1 MPEGRSPRPCNP
13 QLPAAGGNRPCR
25 SRARYCSCCTEGRG
39 CRRSDGRDRCRAA
52 WRISTCRFCRR
63 PAASP
68 ACARSLPSGGRRH
81 SSAGSRGTAHI
92 SARGAPDPYC
102 ISAAPRVDFL
112 AVPAA
117 PGAIGCEHFLSKHR
131 ILGISLLSSLGG
143 AGRHRSLLLICARW
157 DRSAPR
163 QACVGRRWRVRDE
176 PHASGEGPYCRPV
189 RERWV
194 RGAARR
200 SLVRRRQRVAP
211 VPGRRKPR
219 RHRRSTRSC
228 REYQLI
234 KDSCYKLNRHVACAR
249 QKFRQLPHFGRR
261 LCNANHLR
269 FRRYPKVR
277 LDHLPCRSSAYVSPV
292 RAQWGADYFGLR
304 PIDFIHRQSGRR

>member
-1 MPEGRSPRPCNP
+1 MSAEARSAAAALQHSFPSVGRCMTGVPAVAGVSPPHRCVPHALTKARNVGLGP
-13 QLPAAGGNRPCR
+13 KPVTGRAARE
-25 SRARYCSCCTEGRG
+25 AGRG
-39 CRRSDGRDRCRAA
+39 RIAVVSGSDGCGARPGAA
-52 WRISTCRFCRR
+52 WC
-63 PAASP
+63 
-68 ACARSLPSGGRRH
+68 
-81 SSAGSRGTAHI
+81 
-92 SARGAPDPYC
+92 
-102 ISAAPRVDFL
+102 AAP
-112 AVPAA
+112 
-117 PGAIGCEHFLSKHR
+117 
-131 ILGISLLSSLGG
+131 
-143 AGRHRSLLLICARW
+143 
-157 DRSAPR
+157 
-163 QACVGRRWRVRDE
+163 
-176 PHASGEGPYCRPV
+176 
-189 RERWV
+189 
-194 RGAARR
+194 
-200 SLVRRRQRVAP
+200 QRVPP

-249 QKFRQLPHFGRR
+249 QKFRPLPHFGRR

>member
-1 MPEGRSPRPCNP
+1 VSAE
-13 QLPAAGGNRPCR
+13 
-25 SRARYCSCCTEGRG
+25 
-39 CRRSDGRDRCRAA
+39 
-52 WRISTCRFCRR
+52 
-63 PAASP
+63 
-68 ACARSLPSGGRRH
+68 ARSAAAALQHSFPSVGRCMT
-81 SSAGSRGTAHI
+81 GS
-92 SARGAPDPYC
+92 
-102 ISAAPRVDFL
+102 
-112 AVPAA
+112 
-117 PGAIGCEHFLSKHR
+117 PGCS
-131 ILGISLLSSLGG
+131 
-143 AGRHRSLLLICARW
+143 RSLATASMCP
-157 DRSAPR
+157 PR
-163 QACVGRRWRVRDE
+163 AHKSSQCRLGAKAGNGTRRTRG
-176 PHASGEGPYCRPV
+176 GEGPYCRRV

-200 SLVRRRQRVAP
+200 GMVHRAAT

-249 QKFRQLPHFGRR
+249 QKFRPLPHFGRR